1 MYVHVRGNGF
11 SGERMAERRAYT
23 LVDDDSA
30 KGKGGCTWEVQV
42 VSWEREAGS
51 PKASKLNT
59 EADG

>member
-1 MYVHVRGNGF
+1 
-11 SGERMAERRAYT
+11 MAEWVAYT

-30 KGKGGCTWEVQV
+30 KGKSGCTWEVQV